1 MGERI
6 KIVTCTQ
13 CTSNTLVSFTS
24 ILGTLSEPMHLDR
37 GMPQGSLI
45 GPQGYTRYVSP
56 LFDIAQAHNVSA
68 HMYADDTQLYI
79 EFDVD
84 KWQEA
89 RSKMEQCIS
98 DMRKWLRSNSL
109 KLNED
114 KTEIMI
120 VGQPHKIGR

>member
-1 MGERI
+1 
-6 KIVTCTQ
+6 
-13 CTSNTLVSFTS
+13 
-24 ILGTLSEPMHLDR
+24 MHLDR

-84 KWQEA
+84 KWKEA
-89 RSKMEQCIS
+89 R
-98 DMRKWLRSNSL
+98 RKWSSASVTCVN
-109 KLNED
+109 
-114 KTEIMI
+114 
-120 VGQPHKIGR
+120 G